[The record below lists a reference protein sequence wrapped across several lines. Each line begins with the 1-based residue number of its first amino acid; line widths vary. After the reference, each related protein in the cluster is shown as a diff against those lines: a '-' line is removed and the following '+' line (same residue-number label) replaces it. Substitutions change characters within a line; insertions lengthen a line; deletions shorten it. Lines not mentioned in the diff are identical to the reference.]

1 LHSIFHPKLFTTLS
15 GYSRQQFFAD
25 LTAGVIVGI
34 VAIPLA
40 IAFGIAS
47 GVTPAQGLITA
58 IIGGLIISAFGGSRV
73 QIGGPTGAFIV
84 IVYAI
89 VQQYGVEG
97 LIIATLMAGALLIIF
112 GIARLGTVIEFIPHS
127 VIVGFTSGI
136 ALIIFSSQVKDFLG
150 LSMGTLPAE
159 FIEKWKVVLE
169 HLASVNV
176 YSVVIAGGTVLL
188 MALWPKVSR
197 KIPASFLA
205 IFLSAFLVH
214 FFSLPVETVGSRF
227 GELPHALPALRP
239 PSFDLGTAQ
248 HLLKPAFTIALL
260 GAVESL
266 LSAVVSDGMI
276 GGRHRP
282 NTELVAQGIA
292 NISSALFGGIP
303 ATGAIART
311 VTNIKNGGR
320 TPVAGIVHALVILF
334 VLIFF
339 GQWAGMIPLACLAGI
354 LTMVAYHM
362 SEWRSFASLLKAG
375 PGAAAVLL
383 TTFGLTVLVDLTV
396 AIEIGMVL
404 ALFIFM
410 KRMSDVTNI
419 KLLGDEVELDALE
432 ERTSVGKIKVPD
444 GVEIY
449 EIQGPFFFAVA
460 HKFEEATRVVAKK
473 PKVRILRL
481 RNVPLVDSTALHA
494 LRAFHQKCRHNKI
507 HLIITG
513 LHVQPLNELVKSD
526 LFDLIGEEN
535 VFNNIKDALRRAAE
549 LASGAGSV

>member
-1 LHSIFHPKLFTTLS
+1 MNSLFHPKLFTTLS
-15 GYSRQQFFAD
+15 GYSHRQFLAD

-58 IIGGLIISAFGGSRV
+58 IVGGLIISTLGGSRV

-89 VQQYGVEG
+89 VQQYGVQG
-97 LIIATLMAGALLIIF
+97 LIIATLLAGAILILM

-136 ALIIFSSQVKDFLG
+136 ALIIFSSQVKEFLG
-150 LSMGTLPAE
+150 LSTGTLPAE
-159 FIEKWKVVLE
+159 FIEKWKMLIE
-169 HLASVNV
+169 HLPSVNF
-176 YSVVIAGGTVLL
+176 YSMGIAGGTVVL
-188 MALWPKVSR
+188 MAFWPRISR
-197 KIPASFLA
+197 KVPGSLLA
-205 IFLSAFLVH
+205 IFISAYLVH
-214 FFSLPVETVGSRF
+214 ALNLPVETVGSRF
-227 GELPHALPALRP
+227 GELPHALPPLRLP
-239 PSFDLGTAQ
+239 VLDLEIIRR
-248 HLLKPAFTIALL
+248 LLKPAFTIAIL

-266 LSAVVSDGMI
+266 LSAVVADGMI

-282 NTELVAQGIA
+282 NTELVAQGLA
-292 NISSALFGGIP
+292 NISSSLFGGIP

-320 TPVAGIVHALVILF
+320 TPVAGIVHAVVILL
-334 VLIFF
+334 VLVFC

-362 SEWRSFASLLKAG
+362 SEWRSFVSILKTG
-375 PGAAAVLL
+375 RGAAAVLL
-383 TTFGLTVLVDLTV
+383 TTFGLTVLVDLTM

-410 KRMSDVTNI
+410 KRMQETTNI
-419 KLLGDEVELDALE
+419 KLLGQDVELDALE
-432 ERTSVGKIKVPD
+432 ERTSVGKLKVPE
-444 GVEIY
+444 GVEVY

-460 HKFEEATRVVAKK
+460 NKFEEATRIVSKK
-473 PKVRILRL
+473 PKVRVLRL
-481 RNVPLVDSTALHA
+481 RNVPFIDSTALHA
-494 LRAFHQKCRHNKI
+494 LKGFYRKCQHNKI
-507 HLIITG
+507 PLIIVG
-513 LHVQPLNELVKSD
+513 LHVQPLNELVKSE

-535 VFNNIKDALRRAAE
+535 VFNNIKDALRRADV
-549 LASGAGSV
+549 LSQGPISV

>member
-1 LHSIFHPKLFTTLS
+1 MNATFHPKLFTTLS
-15 GYSRQQFFAD
+15 GYSRDQFFAD
-25 LTAGVIVGI
+25 LAAGVIVGI

-47 GVTPAQGLITA
+47 GVTPTQGLITA
-58 IIGGLIISAFGGSRV
+58 IIGGFLISALGGSRV

-97 LIIATLMAGALLIIF
+97 LILATLMAGVILILL

-136 ALIIFSSQVKDFLG
+136 ALIILSSQVKDFLG

-159 FIEKWKVVLE
+159 FIEKWKMMLE
-169 HLASVNV
+169 HLGSVNV
-176 YSVVIAGGTVLL
+176 YSIGIAGGTVVL
-188 MALWPKVSR
+188 MALWPRVSR
-197 KIPASFLA
+197 KIPGSLLA

-214 FFSLPVETVGSRF
+214 MLRLPVETVGSRF
-227 GELPHALPALRP
+227 GELPNALPALRP
-239 PSFDLGTAQ
+239 PSFDLETAQ

-282 NTELVAQGIA
+282 NTELIAQGIA
-292 NISSALFGGIP
+292 NISSSLFGGIP
-303 ATGAIART
+303 VTGAIART

-320 TPVAGIVHALVILF
+320 TPVAGIVHAFVILF

-339 GQWAGMIPLACLAGI
+339 GKWAGMIPLACLAGI

-362 SEWRSFASLLKAG
+362 SEWRSFASILRTSR
-375 PGAAAVLL
+375 GAAAVLL
-383 TTFGLTVLVDLTV
+383 ATFGLTVLVDLTV

-410 KRMSDVTNI
+410 KRMSEVTNI

-432 ERTSVGKIKVPD
+432 ERTSVGKIKVPE

-481 RNVPLVDSTALHA
+481 RNVPLIDSTALHA
-494 LRAFHQKCRHNKI
+494 LRAFYQKCRANKI

-513 LHVQPLNELVKSD
+513 LHVQPLNEMVKSD

-535 VFNNIKDALRRAAE
+535 VFNNIKDALSRAGE
-549 LASGAGSV
+549 LSRESG